1 MKSKN
6 LVIGVVLFFLF
17 QFQIFGQNQPPVLT
31 ATGNQSYCPLSQ
43 IPIATS
49 FTITDSD
56 DTTVDSFSIQIS
68 ANYDATS
75 DILILTGSHPNIIA
89 SWDDREG
96 KLIFTGVG
104 GSAILLSDIEQ
115 AVADVVFQSSNP
127 AISDEKIFSL
137 TVGDANYLP
146 STQHYYEFV
155 SDIGVSW
162 SQAKILAE
170 NRTYFGLRGYLAT
183 ITSAEEAGFVGEQSN
198 GAGWIGGTD
207 QETEGVWKWETG
219 PESGTIFWNG
229 DFNGSTPNF
238 AFWNTGE
245 PNDFGAGEDYA
256 HITDD
261 SIGIIGSWN
270 DLALNG
276 DAGVYEPKG
285 YIVEYGGWP
294 DDPVL
299 NISAT
304 TRIYIPEII
313 STTEN
318 EICGSGTVSLSANAS
333 EGTILW
339 FDAEVGGNLL
349 GTGTTFTTP
358 VLNSSQNFYVTISVG
373 GCTSFMRTRVAATV
387 NNLPVITAT
396 QNGFVC
402 GSSGTVIIGATP
414 SEGIVRWY
422 ETASSTT
429 PISTGN
435 TFEVSVSSDTDYF
448 VEGVSSNGCV
458 SSNRTTVSVTTNNV
472 IPDFDVEENQFFCL
486 NIGSLDLSISNPNGL
501 DYIYEW
507 KDENGIVISNQMTAN
522 INQSGMYFVQATS
535 QLGCE
540 SEVKT
545 VDVKDSEIATLK
557 LEDIEIIDGSDNNS
571 ISVVGSNLGEG
582 SYEYS
587 IDDIN
592 YKENG
597 VFQNLQP
604 GIYTLYVRDKNGC
617 GTIPFEF
624 SVFNYPSFFTPNSD
638 GVKDEWSVEGFSVSE
653 YSSSKIR
660 IFNRFGKLLYENSDT
675 SSNWD
680 GTYNGNILPSDT
692 YWFSI
697 EVTDRNGRIIRKK
710 GPLSLLR
717 K

>member
-1 MKSKN
+1 MKSKK
-6 LVIGVVLFFLF
+6 LVSHVILYFLF
-17 QFQIFGQNQPPVLT
+17 QFQIYTQNQPPVLT
-31 ATGNQSYCPLSQ
+31 ASGDQSYCPLSQ
-43 IPIATS
+43 LPIVTS

-56 DTTVDSFSIQIS
+56 DTTVDSFSVQIS
-68 ANYDATS
+68 GNYNATS

-104 GSAILLSDIEQ
+104 GSAILLTDIEQ
-115 AVADVVFQSSNP
+115 AVPDVVFQSSDP
-127 AISDEKIFSL
+127 AISGEKIFSL

-162 SQAKILAE
+162 SQARDLAE
-170 NRTYFGLRGYLAT
+170 NRTYFGLRGYLVT
-183 ITSAEEAGFVGEQSN
+183 ITSADEANFVGEQSN

-207 QETEGVWKWETG
+207 QETEGEWKWVTG
-219 PESGTIFWNG
+219 PESGTIFWYGN
-229 DFNGSTPNF
+229 FNGSTPNF
-238 AFWNTGE
+238 AFWNSGE
-245 PNDFGAGEDYA
+245 PNDFGEGEDYA

-261 SIGIIGSWN
+261 SVGIIGSWN
-270 DLALNG
+270 DLQLNG
-276 DAGVYEPKG
+276 DTGVYEPKG

-294 DDPVL
+294 DDPLL

-318 EICGSGTVSLSANAS
+318 EICGSGTVLLSANSS

-373 GCTSFMRTRVAATV
+373 GCTSFKRTRVTATV

-402 GSSGTVIIGATP
+402 GSAGTLTIGATP
-414 SEGIVRWY
+414 SDGIVQWY
-422 ETASSTT
+422 ETLTSTT
-429 PISTGN
+429 PIYTGN
-435 TFEVSVSSDTDYF
+435 NLEVSVSSNTDYF
-448 VEGVSSNGCV
+448 VEAISSNGCV
-458 SSNRTTVSVTTNNV
+458 SANRTMVSVTTNNI
-472 IPDFDVEENQFFCL
+472 IPEFEVNENQILCL
-486 NIGSLDLSISNPNGL
+486 NVGSLDLSILNPNGS
-501 DYIYEW
+501 DYTYEW
-507 KDENGIVISNQMTAN
+507 KDENGMVVSNQMTAN
-522 INQSGMYFVQATS
+522 ITLSGRYFVQAKS
-535 QLGCE
+535 QQGCE

-545 VDVKDSEIATLK
+545 VVVKSSEIATLK
-557 LEDIEIIDGSDNNS
+557 LEDIEIIDDSNNNS
-571 ISVVGSNLGEG
+571 IIVVGSNLGEG

-587 IDDIN
+587 IDNIN
-592 YKENG
+592 FKENG
-597 VFQNLQP
+597 FFQNLQP

-617 GTIPFEF
+617 GTLPFEF

-638 GVKDEWSVEGFSVSE
+638 GVKDDWKVEGFKVSE
-653 YSSSKIR
+653 YSFSKIR

-692 YWFSI
+692 YWFSV
-697 EVTDRNGRIIRKK
+697 EVTDKNGRIIRKK
-710 GPLSLLR
+710 GPVSLLR